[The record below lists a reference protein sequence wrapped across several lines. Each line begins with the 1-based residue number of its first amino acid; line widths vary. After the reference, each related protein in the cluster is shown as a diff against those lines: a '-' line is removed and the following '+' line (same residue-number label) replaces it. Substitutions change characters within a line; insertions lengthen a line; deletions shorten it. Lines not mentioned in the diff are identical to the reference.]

1 MSLRKTNG
9 KRGCQ
14 HIQFYCIRGSIIKH
28 KENSYSRVP
37 LSKTY
42 RFVHIFSTIKYLV
55 AVWYLFVHCCIK
67 ITFHEINIKLI
78 SSKARKYH
86 VQDRL
91 FWFFKLVKNILCLHG
106 RTFMCQVRISL
117 FIITT
122 TAIAIVIVVIVF
134 LTTIILLVNG
144 PPFFRKIILFA

>member
-1 MSLRKTNG
+1 MCLRKTNG

-14 HIQFYCIRGSIIKH
+14 HIQFYGIKGSIIKH
-28 KENSYSRVP
+28 KESFYSEVP

-42 RFVHIFSTIKYLV
+42 RFVYIFSTIKYLV

-117 FIITT
+117 LIITT

>member
-55 AVWYLFVHCCIK
+55 AVWYLFVHCYIK

-106 RTFMCQVRISL
+106 RTFRISL
-117 FIITT
+117 LIITT

-134 LTTIILLVNG
+134 LTTIILLGNA
-144 PPFFRKIILFA
+144 PPFFWKVILFA